1 MTMKK
6 DFKLSGAGVML
17 CGYVIYRLIES
28 FRHKSEVRKI
38 AREALDEMNKFPSDC
53 NRTGNND
60 KE

>member
-17 CGYVIYRLIES
+17 CGYVIYRLIGS